1 LRCCPSAKDFLV
13 EWEDVAHILV
23 EYAASRSNPMVELM
37 ISELKLIESPSLGT
51 VEIYTFSSQ
60 YLVFSYYLLHL

>member
-1 LRCCPSAKDFLV
+1 V
-13 EWEDVAHILV
+13 EWEDVAHIVV

-51 VEIYTFSSQ
+51 VEIYNFYSQ
-60 YLVFSYYLLHL
+60 CMVLSYYLLHM